1 MSSPIIAVVDP
12 TMTVVIT
19 ALIAA
24 ALTFTVVKFL
34 DRLRKK
40 DAESEARTILE
51 RADREAINRR
61 REAELEIKER
71 ALQQKAKTE
80 EELGK
85 IRDELRERER
95 LLDKRQEMIEQQ
107 TDDLRKQERIVENTQ
122 RRLTERLEDAS
133 RRNEELSQTARH
145 AAPDAAR
152 LERID
157 PSGGRAA
164 TLVDARNRIGSGN
177 RVDHLEAREA
187 DRRTVRLPGSRDA
200 LDGPASVRGRP
211 HGGEHDQHG
220 RHPER
225 RNERTHHRPRG
236 SQHPRL

>member
-1 MSSPIIAVVDP
+1 MSSPIIAELDI
-12 TMTVVIT
+12 TTTVVIT

-51 RADREAINRR
+51 RADREATNRR

-71 ALQQKAKTE
+71 ALQQKTKTE

-85 IRDELRERER
+85 LRDELRERER

-122 RRLTERLEDAS
+122 RRSDGT
-133 RRNEELSQTARH
+133 T
-145 AAPDAAR
+145 
-152 LERID
+152 
-157 PSGGRAA
+157 GGY
-164 TLVDARNRIGSGN
+164 
-177 RVDHLEAREA
+177 E
-187 DRRTVRLPGSRDA
+187 P
-200 LDGPASVRGRP
+200 P
-211 HGGEHDQHG
+211 Q
-220 RHPER
+220 
-225 RNERTHHRPRG
+225 
-236 SQHPRL
+236 